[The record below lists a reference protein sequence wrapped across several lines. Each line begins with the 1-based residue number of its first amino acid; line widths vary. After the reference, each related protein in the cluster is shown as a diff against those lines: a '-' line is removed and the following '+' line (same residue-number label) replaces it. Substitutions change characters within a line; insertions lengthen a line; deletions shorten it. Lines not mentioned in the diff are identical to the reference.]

1 MTQRICFVC
10 TLVLIIAG
18 KSHPQTPV
26 SKYRART
33 AMAQCRTVT
42 ALQKAH
48 DKAGAHD
55 KVTELVFFS
64 RWLALSPRSQ
74 VAVRGLLKN
83 IPSTEE
89 EAEDL
94 MTLPGPPEEISAS
107 ESDMLAL
114 VKIYSRWPKLVADA
128 VISAPDGMQDYVAYL
143 PLATFD
149 AHSNFTGNAQR
160 VCTRFP
166 KKFRSALAGLSQ
178 KDRDYVRD
186 KVFDSDHC
194 RAIFVSG
201 HQASST
207 RKSLTLFPVGPV
219 WTASPSFSNSG
230 NELNPLKCAPTSSP
244 AFCARSR
251 VVPSATAPA
260 AGLVP
265 SIPSVPAL
273 SAAMFSPAI
282 FCAQ

>member
-1 MTQRICFVC
+1 MRTVCFVS

-18 KSHPQTPV
+18 KSYAQTPV
-26 SKYRART
+26 SKYRTRT
-33 AMAQCRTVT
+33 AMAQCRSVT
-42 ALQKAH
+42 ALQNAH
-48 DKAGAHD
+48 DKAGVHD

-74 VAVRGLLKN
+74 VAMRGLLKN

-114 VKIYSRWPKLVADA
+114 VKIYGRWPKLVADA

-143 PLATFD
+143 PLATID
-149 AHSNFTGNAQR
+149 AHSNFTGNAER

-166 KKFRSALAGLSQ
+166 KKFRSALASLSQ

-194 RAIFVSG
+194 RAIFVSE
-201 HQASST
+201 AE
-207 RKSLTLFPVGPV
+207 
-219 WTASPSFSNSG
+219 WSPRQQHPQIPYIIPGRSG
-230 NELNPLKCAPTSSP
+230 LDCVSQLLK
-244 AFCARSR
+244 
-251 VVPSATAPA
+251 
-260 AGLVP
+260 
-265 SIPSVPAL
+265 
-273 SAAMFSPAI
+273 
-282 FCAQ
+282 QWK